1 VKTLNVACVAF
12 MGTIFGALL
21 LYCPDSHGSPV
32 APEIHD
38 AVQQEIAD
46 AEDVDFC
53 LPFDLPQAIPWAGR
67 PGTHGGVL
75 AVGKPPLENVYAPG
89 LYSVVVAAEG
99 VSDQQVRLRARL
111 DLLTS
116 LGYFTSEP
124 MTHVYHATEPMR
136 IKRQTIGSRS
146 SVTEEVVPVDVLRKP
161 QPAMRYTLSREGWL
175 ATRGKPCVVVGR
187 NELLEILT
195 VELTKAGPQEVAAV
209 QYRVG
214 VKLHQQF
221 QDAMQMARAFGENWY
236 ARIAPRT
243 MKLALLRNQDGWIS
257 EKRMQAILRATRQS
271 AGPPV
276 EKFAQPDARTLQEA
290 LDRYVA
296 ASPSRG
302 RACMALPSGSRVHEK
317 AAWWRE
323 EGAGRYAAA
332 YFDFPDMHPER
343 GREASKGLLMLR
355 DLERVGV
362 SEMQPA
368 TPLVLH
374 QPDELGGA
382 RFVLRPA
389 LHKYVSVDRSE
400 CLVYADLGFRIDWM
414 RMRATPWSPPI
425 VEFIGIARPERL
437 LDWVGE
443 TGADKA
449 LPGIR
454 AAIEL
459 GLGLRGHANLDQT
472 GTWRVGRLE
481 VLEPT
486 YGTPDNWREMFAAL
500 PRVAEYRKS
509 NARQRTPEIQA
520 ISIRSGGR
528 ADVDIKGTGRPMI
541 LHLSS
546 SEPVEWRLKVARD
559 ARLARVIASARTRVT
574 VIGVPK
580 GVELQTFSADDAD
593 RGRRPGG
600 DREIPAIH
608 YNDGAEPNNIGIVES
623 RLGAEVTVLQTE
635 FGLKKFHI
643 PRKWEPKP

>member
-1 VKTLNVACVAF
+1 
-12 MGTIFGALL
+12 
-21 LYCPDSHGSPV
+21 
-32 APEIHD
+32 
-38 AVQQEIAD
+38 
-46 AEDVDFC
+46 
-53 LPFDLPQAIPWAGR
+53 
-67 PGTHGGVL
+67 
-75 AVGKPPLENVYAPG
+75 
-89 LYSVVVAAEG
+89 
-99 VSDQQVRLRARL
+99 
-111 DLLTS
+111 
-116 LGYFTSEP
+116 
-124 MTHVYHATEPMR
+124 
-136 IKRQTIGSRS
+136 
-146 SVTEEVVPVDVLRKP
+146 
-161 QPAMRYTLSREGWL
+161 
-175 ATRGKPCVVVGR
+175 
-187 NELLEILT
+187 
-195 VELTKAGPQEVAAV
+195 
-209 QYRVG
+209 
-214 VKLHQQF
+214 
-221 QDAMQMARAFGENWY
+221 
-236 ARIAPRT
+236 

-276 EKFAQPDARTLQEA
+276 EKFAQPDARTLQDA

-528 ADVDIKGTGRPMI
+528 
-541 LHLSS
+541 
-546 SEPVEWRLKVARD
+546 D